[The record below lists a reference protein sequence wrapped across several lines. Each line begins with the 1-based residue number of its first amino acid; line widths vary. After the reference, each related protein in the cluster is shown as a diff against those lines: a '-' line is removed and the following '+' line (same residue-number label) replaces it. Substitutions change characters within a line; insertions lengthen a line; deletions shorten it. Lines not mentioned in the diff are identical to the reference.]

1 MVIVECRDIFNGV
14 YSNVKNS
21 YIEKWYSSTVK
32 SKTSNKGINEDENL
46 TMSKTDSPIGENN
59 VNDREVTETFSETV
73 SEGTERKSESEVASK
88 IRADIDEKFP
98 FIIASACSN
107 LATLDKRYRQIKG
120 YDEQESFSE
129 FVLEMTERFPL
140 SDRFVYPCVMY
151 ISSMLLID
159 IDEKKSDMF
168 YKKYVDTVKII
179 TEEIPFESENVV
191 EKYPY

>member
-1 MVIVECRDIFNGV
+1 MVVVECRDIFNGV

-46 TMSKTDSPIGENN
+46 TMSKTDSPIGEKN
-59 VNDREVTETFSETV
+59 VNDREVTETFTETV

-88 IRADIDEKFP
+88 IRADVDEKFP
-98 FIIASACSN
+98 FIIASVCSN
-107 LATLDKRYRQIKG
+107 LATLDKRYRKMMG

-168 YKKYVDTVKII
+168 YKKYVDTVKSI

>member
-1 MVIVECRDIFNGV
+1 MVVVECRDIFNGV

-46 TMSKTDSPIGENN
+46 TMSKTDSPIGEKN

-168 YKKYVDTVKII
+168 YKKYVDTVKSI